1 MFARKFWEQLRF
13 NDEQEIDVAIHK
25 FNLEYEK
32 YNHLVGNNI
41 APEEVKHRTLAQD
54 FKLPQ
59 VYEQGLR
66 KDQPMTIYWLRV
78 VRQQTK
84 NLAKNDKGTIKLLGE
99 EIELPK
105 AYINQ
110 FTLNKL
116 EVNQERLSVMVEDE
130 NKRLKIIKQK
140 RLRIQNANYFE

>member
-41 APEEVKHRTLAQD
+41 EPQEVKHRRLPGD

-59 VYEQGLR
+59 AYDQGLR
-66 KDQPMTIYWLRV
+66 KDQPMSIYWLRV
-78 VRQQTK
+78 VRQRTHKATK
-84 NLAKNDKGTIKLLGE
+84 NDRGTIKLLGE

-116 EVNQERLSVMVEDE
+116 EVNKERLSVMVEDE
-130 NKRLKIIKQK
+130 NNRLKIIKQK
-140 RLRIQNANYFE
+140 KLRIQNANYFE